1 MRNAILESIE
11 KLTFRCVIV
20 ALTLFCISF
29 NCCKVYGEEFLEN
42 YEFLQYDQ
50 NKWNEIKEKREKV
63 LLFPWDMKVSTGAA
77 RQAAKPPKKL
87 EMPLEPSITING
99 QKGIGLRVDS
109 TIFFYP
115 NERYVNRYFN
125 PQMTQDLVLGM
136 QGKLGEKINI
146 NIDYN
151 DRQGTT
157 PKQDISVSYRGD
169 PVEFIQDVK
178 FGDVTLSIPG
188 STFLGSYSRQ
198 VFGLYGVARLGN
210 AKLTL
215 AGSRTKGELKSKTF
229 KGNQEFE
236 KKIILDTGFV
246 RNKYFKLTFDN
257 DDILPQSEEIYLD
270 DRRYI
275 KDRPPTVK
283 EMVVEDFRVPTS
295 TYSGYFELLYR
306 GVDYVV
312 DYTRKIITFK
322 RSISD
327 SHVIAINYRRPD
339 GAEIKDING
348 TGRCKIIKTENNRPI
363 KSTDE
368 IGWRQQLLNFYHIG
382 RTKITRD
389 NFRGNF
395 ILKICDDL
403 QYLTEPA
410 ELKGLKEGVSK
421 VVPRYPQQI
430 KVDFENGVFW
440 FEEDGKMIEY
450 PFPEEAYVF
459 PQPPPGYKGYYIY
472 LEYHYR
478 KKEFF
483 LDINIVPQSE
493 YVTVDGQKIDRDK
506 YYIDYES
513 GFFNFQEGVEIRE
526 DSVINITYEVAP
538 LFGGGSDTIMAGNL
552 QLPVSGNVNFGG
564 SGIYKFSPSPLQVPE
579 LKNTT
584 GSSLLG
590 EVHGQIRNIKFPIL
604 PFTFSV
610 TGEVAGSFSNPN
622 TFGKALID
630 NMEGA
635 KQIDSFP
642 LSKNLWN
649 PTCTRHFRKYSILT
663 DKFYGRED
671 QEGRIVEKGVLNNEL
686 VYLRDINPTY
696 ARGEFQT
703 EERRQ
708 VLVIN
713 HDLIEGD
720 EFAIVYPI
728 SEVGVDYS
736 RKKDL
741 EIWIYGDNSG
751 AKLSVAF
758 GLVSED
764 SDGDGLL
771 DTEDKIIRN
780 GRLDI
785 GEDTGWE
792 FNNANGTK
800 VFVGKENNL
809 LDGEDLDKDGILD
822 TAEDIVEEYETFID
836 VNTGEKIDNI
846 NWSGWKMLATKLNIK
861 DAARWSSIKHIRINI
876 NRTDKSKI
884 TKIGYIAL
892 VGNKWEDIYVTE
904 NSTLTVSAV
913 NNEDNPDV
921 YKPITSEKI
930 YEELYP
936 QRESQIGFT
945 SLRRREQALS
955 LNYTLREFSTATVR
969 TFFRPAR
976 DFSKYGKLCF
986 FLYPVKIS
994 NPSATPVFF
1003 IQIGK
1008 SDSEY
1013 FEHRAPIDWANAW
1026 KMQVISLRDEN
1037 PHDFKPD
1044 GFEIR
1049 VGSPV
1054 LTNIVQ
1060 LKFGLY
1066 NPSKETISGEIWV
1079 NEIFVDDVIEVSGLG
1094 TRIDVVGSIPGWMN
1108 VSVKYKE
1115 VQPTFDPSFE
1125 SATRSMFNQSVRD
1138 RSVGFSFNRLKFL
1151 QLNTN
1156 ASWTTQK
1163 LQRSVENPYASER
1176 DEGETEKMSLLSDV
1190 ILRIPGINVLN
1201 FQYGRNV
1208 NDLEREKRVEEVVT
1222 YSGNMGF
1229 TLPNWLWIDILPTK
1243 WLTFRPLPRSLSLSY
1258 TKKETFLR
1266 PYLHGIRREF
1276 EENDFLGRLFRRNIF
1291 SKEADGEDPEPFNF
1305 YDLTDNVRCGLEW
1318 EFFPNFRFS
1327 PTYVYSNTYQK
1338 HIYDVNKATEIPHQG
1353 ISQQIN
1359 ATTSLNLLGINP
1371 TLNYSFASNE
1381 NVPDRNKVNLK
1392 NVTRTT
1398 TAKLSFSAPLGKIA
1412 NLPLIGKIFAP
1423 IKDINIHSSFD
1434 IKASDV
1440 YEQIPTT
1447 VTVQEHLWVKEDKE
1461 LYYRGRKKFHE
1472 LRSARFS
1479 QSRFSPL
1486 SFLEL
1491 PKKLNFLTFLK
1502 KINIDCRF
1510 DISEEKALET
1520 GTRSRILRYTW
1531 PDINIGT
1538 SNIESI
1544 LLLLNKYVT
1553 NFDMNFR
1560 TRNTFNEKE
1569 NSEQSRRNY
1578 YELSTSFYLFKKFT
1592 PYFNISDTE
1601 ELKYKYIKD
1610 VGKFSLIKDI
1620 DTKNIS
1626 FNIGIPVKEVK
1637 LNPTYTLK
1645 ITREEDVYGEK
1656 RETRSH
1662 TKVHTLSMTMFLN
1675 IRLPAKLSLPF
1686 SKKIVSLPPGQQQ
1699 FTLHITP
1706 NYTRSETVGGIG
1718 GQESNYDAISLGL
1731 NTSYAPLSYLY
1742 LNAGCDAALKFYR
1755 RASKENNPS
1764 NFNFSMRM
1772 DARITF

>member
-1 MRNAILESIE
+1 MRRLFSVIL
-11 KLTFRCVIV
+11 LLHFFFT
-20 ALTLFCISF
+20 
-29 NCCKVYGEEFLEN
+29 NCKIYGEEFLGN

-50 NKWNEIKEKREKV
+50 NKWNEIREKKEKAI
-63 LLFPWDMKVSTGAA
+63 LFPWEVGVSTGI
-77 RQAAKPPKKL
+77 RKAAKPPKL
-87 EMPLEPSITING
+87 EMPLEPSISING
-99 QKGIGLRVDS
+99 QKGIGLGMSSR
-109 TIFFYP
+109 IFFHP
-115 NERYVNRYFN
+115 DENHVNAPFN

-146 NIDYN
+146 NVDYN

-178 FGDVTLSIPG
+178 FGDVTLSLPG

-210 AKLTL
+210 ARLTL
-215 AGSRTKGELKSKTF
+215 AGSKTKGELRSKTF
-229 KGNQEFE
+229 KGSQEFE
-236 KKIILDTGFV
+236 KKIIPDTGFV

-295 TYSGYFELLYR
+295 TYTGYFELLYR
-306 GVDYVV
+306 GVDYIV
-312 DYTRKIITFK
+312 DYTRKVITFK
-322 RSISD
+322 RNISD
-327 SHVIAINYRRPD
+327 SYVIAINYRRPD

-348 TGRCKIIKTENNRPI
+348 TGRYKIIKTENNRPI
-363 KSTDE
+363 KSPDE
-368 IGWRQQLLNFYHIG
+368 IGWRQQLMNFYNIG

-395 ILKICDDL
+395 ILKICDDT

-421 VVPRYPQQI
+421 RVPRYPQQI

-450 PFPEEAYVF
+450 PFPEEAYTL

-472 LEYHYR
+472 LEYHYK

-513 GFFNFQEGVEIRE
+513 GFFNFQEGVEIKE

-538 LFGGGSDTIMAGNL
+538 LFGGGSDTIVAGNL
-552 QLPVSGNVNFGG
+552 QLPVSRDVNFGS

-590 EVHGQIRNIKFPIL
+590 EVHGQVRNIKVPIL
-604 PFTFSV
+604 PFTFNV

-635 KQIDSFP
+635 KQVDAFP

-649 PTCTRHFRKYSILT
+649 PAGTRNFKKYNILT

-671 QEGRIVEKGVLNNEL
+671 QEGRIVERGVLNNEL
-686 VYLRDINPTY
+686 VYLKDINPIY
-696 ARGEFQT
+696 SRGELQT

-708 VLVIN
+708 VLVVN
-713 HDLIEGD
+713 HDLIAGD

-741 EIWIYGDNSG
+741 EIWVYGDNSG

-758 GLVSED
+758 GAVSED
-764 SDGDGLL
+764 SDNDGIL
-771 DTEDKIIRN
+771 DTEDKVISN

-792 FNNANGTK
+792 FNNADGSR
-800 VFVGKENNL
+800 VFIGKENNL

-822 TAEDIVEEYETFID
+822 AAEDIVGEYDTFID
-836 VNTGEKIDNI
+836 ANTGEKIYNI
-846 NWSGWKMLATKLNIK
+846 NWTGWKMLTAKLNIK
-861 DAARWSSIKHIRINI
+861 DVARWSSIKHIRINI
-876 NRTDKSKI
+876 SRTGKSKI

-921 YKPITSEKI
+921 YKPITGEKI

-936 QRESQIGFT
+936 QRETQMGFT
-945 SLRRREQALS
+945 SLRRREQSLS
-955 LNYTLREFSTATVR
+955 LNYTLTEFSTAAVR

-986 FLYPVKIS
+986 FLYPYKIS
-994 NPSATPVFF
+994 NPKSPPVFF

-1008 SDSEY
+1008 SDNEY
-1013 FEHRAPIDWANAW
+1013 FEYRVTVDWAGAW
-1026 KMQVISLRDEN
+1026 KMQTVSLRDEN

-1094 TRIDVVGSIPGWMN
+1094 TRIDIDGSVPGWMN
-1108 VSVKYKE
+1108 VSVRYKE

-1125 SATRSMFNQSVRD
+1125 STTRSMFNQSVRD
-1138 RSVGFSFNRLKFL
+1138 RAIGFSFSRLKFL

-1156 ASWTTQK
+1156 ASWVTQK

-1176 DEGETEKMSLLSDV
+1176 EEGETEKMSLVSDV

-1201 FQYGRNV
+1201 LQYGRNV
-1208 NDLEREKRVEEVVT
+1208 NDLEREKRVEEAVN
-1222 YSGNMGF
+1222 YSGNLGF
-1229 TLPNWLWIDILPTK
+1229 SLPKWLWIDILPTK

-1266 PYLHGIRREF
+1266 PYPNGVRRQF

-1291 SKEADGEDPEPFNF
+1291 SKEAENNTPEPFNF
-1305 YDLTDNVRCGLEW
+1305 YDLTDSVRCGFEW
-1318 EFFPNFRFS
+1318 EFFPNFKFS
-1327 PTYVYSNTYQK
+1327 PTYTYSNTYQK
-1338 HIYDVNKATEIPHQG
+1338 HIYDVDKATEIPHQG

-1359 ATTSLNLLGINP
+1359 ATTSLNLLEINP
-1371 TLNYSFASNE
+1371 TLTYSFASNE
-1381 NVPDRNKVNLK
+1381 SVPDKNKVNLK
-1392 NVTRTT
+1392 NATRTT
-1398 TAKLSFSAPLGKIA
+1398 TANLSFSMPFGKIA
-1412 NLPLIGKIFAP
+1412 NLPLIGRIFTP
-1423 IKDINIHSSFD
+1423 VKDINIYSSLD
-1434 IKASDV
+1434 IKADDV
-1440 YEQIPTT
+1440 YEQIPAT
-1447 VTVQEHLWVKEDKE
+1447 VTVQEHLWVKEEKE
-1461 LYYRGRKKFHE
+1461 LYKGRKKFHE
-1472 LRSARFS
+1472 LRSARLS
-1479 QSRFSPL
+1479 QSRFYPF
-1486 SFLEL
+1486 SFIEL
-1491 PKKLNFLTFLK
+1491 PKSLNFLTFLK
-1502 KINIDCRF
+1502 KINMDCRF
-1510 DISEEKALET
+1510 DISEEKSLET

-1531 PDINIGT
+1531 PDINVGT
-1538 SNIESI
+1538 SNIESM
-1544 LLLLNKYVT
+1544 LFLLNKYIT
-1553 NFDMNFR
+1553 NFDANFR
-1560 TRNTFNEKE
+1560 IRNAFDEKE
-1569 NSEQSRRNY
+1569 NSEQNYRNY

-1601 ELKYKYIKD
+1601 ELRYKYIKD
-1610 VGKFSLIKDI
+1610 VEKFSLIKDI

-1626 FNIGIPVKEVK
+1626 LNVGIPVGEVK
-1637 LNPTYTLK
+1637 LNPTYSLK
-1645 ITREEDVYGEK
+1645 IAREEDVYGEK
-1656 RETRSH
+1656 REIRNHTR
-1662 TKVHTLSMTMFLN
+1662 THTLSMAMFLN
-1675 IRLPAKLSLPF
+1675 IKLPERLSLPF
-1686 SKKIVSLPPGQQQ
+1686 SKKPITLPPGQQQ
-1699 FTLHITP
+1699 FTLYITP
-1706 NYTRSETVGGIG
+1706 NYTRSETVGIG
-1718 GQESNYDAISLGL
+1718 DVRNNYDTISLNL
-1731 NTSYAPLSYLY
+1731 NTSYTPFSYLY
-1742 LNAGCDAALKFYR
+1742 VGADCKAALSFYR
-1755 RASKENNPS
+1755 YAYKENN
-1764 NFNFSMRM
+1764 FTFSMNIN
-1772 DARITF
+1772 ARITF